1 MERSLSVLLVVRNC
15 QRTLAQ
21 DVAALTEVLPDLTD
35 RWEVILVDD
44 GSTDATCEIVDELS
58 HEYPQVRCFRYR
70 EQRGRVEAIR
80 AALSRSRGKI
90 VCIPDPRRPLSP
102 SVLFRMWKA
111 TEEYDVVLAGIPK
124 QARRTGVAGFGYAMI
139 YRRAIDPL
147 MPYLGSLDRLPAA
160 LERLGYSW
168 CDVEATCAATQ
179 VGEPIKRPHM
189 LARESR
195 REMSLG
201 GRRSES
207 MR

>member
-58 HEYPQVRCFRYR
+58 HRYPQIRCFRYR
-70 EQRGRVEAIR
+70 EEHGRVEAIR

-90 VCIPDPRRPLSP
+90 LCIPDPRCRLSP
-102 SVLFRMWKA
+102 SMLARMWKA

-124 QARRTGVAGFGYAMI
+124 QERRTGTPSFGYVMI

-147 MPYLGSLDRLPAA
+147 LPYLGSLDRLPTA
-160 LERLGYSW
+160 LDRLGYSW
-168 CDVEATCAATQ
+168 RDIEATLAAAKS
-179 VGEPIKRPHM
+179 GEPIKRPH
-189 LARESR
+189 LLTRDSR
-195 REMSLG
+195 RDVSQGDL
-201 GRRSES
+201 RLRS
-207 MR
+207 MH